1 MISALAATP
10 RLQHL
15 SEADLDALIAELRGQ
30 GTKELV
36 LLGLGVELTPIGP
49 LAAAPWPLDAATA
62 QDVEEAF
69 AVAMS
74 HSGCG
79 R

>member
-1 MISALAATP
+1 MAATP
-10 RLQHL
+10 RLHHL
-15 SEADLDALIAELRGQ
+15 STADLDGLIAELRRQ
-30 GTKELV
+30 RTTELI
-36 LLGLGVELTPIGP
+36 LLDPGVELIPSGP

-62 QDVEEAF
+62 QDVEEAL

-79 R
+79 G